1 MPIVIGA
8 RRLFLE
14 CGNGLRPVA
23 MQSATLYHNEK
34 RKTTALSALGFKQP
48 PGPGSARSAGRGRA
62 SVDRFDKRWH
72 HAARYENVANK
83 AFAHPWIVPRVAL
96 GRPGSGLRGAGAGLG
111 LHGARGRS
119 GRYRFAIGGGGG
131 LPADGGRFRL
141 VPIATAS
148 QGPEKASSGPR
159 RGRRG
164 RRGRWG
170 EAGRGAR
177 GRNRRLKPG
186 ATPGLGRYRA
196 DPATPFEAQLN
207 RPFLGR
213 FRLSAFL
220 IRLLNRA

>member
-23 MQSATLYHNEK
+23 VQSATLYHTEK
-34 RKTTALSALGFKQP
+34 RKTTSLSALDFKQP
-48 PGPGSARSAGRGRA
+48 PWPGSLRPAGRGRPP
-62 SVDRFDKRWH
+62 VDRFDKSWH

-83 AFAHPWIVPRVAL
+83 ASARAWIVPRIAL
-96 GRPGSGLRGAGAGLG
+96 GRPGSGLRGARAGLG

-131 LPADGGRFRL
+131 LSADGGRLRL

-148 QGPEKASSGPR
+148 QGPEKASSGP
-159 RGRRG
+159 GRD

-177 GRNRRLKPG
+177 GRNRRLKHRGQPLFG
-186 ATPGLGRYRA
+186 QAP
-196 DPATPFEAQLN
+196 
-207 RPFLGR
+207 
-213 FRLSAFL
+213 RLPRHSP
-220 IRLLNRA
+220 